1 MDAGDGRGFQ
11 LFRETAV
18 SQDKAGS
25 ASAIERYE
33 LEEGGYALYIERTR
47 LFVTP
52 TVGILVDP
60 AACILVTHGP
70 PRVVRE
76 EFDALR
82 EMGSTAAGQ
91 GSGGLPGCVLL
102 EGSPPLEVL
111 NEALRGG
118 PAIADLCACLAREN
132 RPAAERVAQ
141 ALLYR
146 ARRSR

>member
-1 MDAGDGRGFQ
+1 M
-11 LFRETAV
+11 
-18 SQDKAGS
+18 SQDKSKA

-52 TVGILVDP
+52 TVAILVDP
-60 AACILVTHGP
+60 IAGMLVTHGP
-70 PRVVRE
+70 PGVVRE

-82 EMGSTAAGQ
+82 RMGPTSAGESAAA
-91 GSGGLPGCVLL
+91 LPGCLIL
-102 EGSPPLEVL
+102 EGSPPLEIL

-118 PAIADLCACLAREN
+118 KAVVELCACLEREN
-132 RPAAERVAQ
+132 RPAAERAAR

-146 ARRSR
+146 ARRTR